1 MDEIYKICIN
11 DKEFFSIGSYM
22 DNNDGI
28 DYYYPK
34 SNDIEGWK
42 GFFQKESLLIKLWVI
57 GNINYKLEEQNLD
70 LIFPKELEN
79 FIKNNKKILNN
90 FVQKYF
96 IDEGIILNNYFED
109 FIFGRFSQYGDSEL
123 IEDGSLSDELL
134 PTELLLKLDDSSY
147 TIKIVPE
154 NEGETLDY
162 SDLADL
168 VFVEQDMY
176 STLTKD
182 IEEISIKLFH

>member
-1 MDEIYKICIN
+1 MNEIYKICIN
-11 DKEFFSIGSYM
+11 DIEFFSIGSYM

-34 SNDIEGWK
+34 SNDIDGWN

-57 GNINYKLEEQNLD
+57 GNINYKLEEQILD

-79 FIKNNKKILNN
+79 FIKNNKKSLNY

-96 IDEGIILNNYFED
+96 IDDGIMLNDYFED
-109 FIFGRFSQYGDSEL
+109 FIFGRFSEYGDSEI
-123 IEDGSLSDELL
+123 IEDGSLSDEIL
-134 PTELLLKLDDSSY
+134 PTELNFKLNDSCY
-147 TIKIVPE
+147 TIKIVTK
-154 NEGETLDY
+154 NEGETIDY
-162 SDLADL
+162 SDLTGL
-168 VFVEQDMY
+168 VFIEQNMY

-182 IEEISIKLFH
+182 IEEISKKLFQ

>member
-11 DKEFFSIGSYM
+11 DREFFSIGSYM

-34 SNDIEGWK
+34 SNDIDGWK

-57 GNINYKLEEQNLD
+57 GNINYKLQEQNLD
-70 LIFPKELEN
+70 LIFPVELEN
-79 FIKNNKKILNN
+79 CIKNNKKSLNN

-96 IDEGIILNNYFED
+96 IDDGVMLNDYFED

-123 IEDGSLSDELL
+123 IDDESLSDELL
-134 PTELLLKLDDSSY
+134 PTKLIFKLNDSSY
-147 TIKIVPE
+147 TVNIAHK
-154 NEGETLDY
+154 NGDETLDY
-162 SDLADL
+162 SDLTDL

-176 STLTKD
+176 FILTKD